1 MAWEPCVTIPERPNC
16 RSWLVVTSL
25 IVVIATMVVV
35 LAIGTAEGTRVK
47 PNANA
52 AVLVGSFRTDNC
64 LTVNGKGLNCEG
76 LGTVHPAQIE
86 EHYLLA
92 FRQSSC

>member
-1 MAWEPCVTIPERPNC
+1 MTIPERPYC

-25 IVVIATMVVV
+25 IVVIAALVVV
-35 LAIGTAEGTRVK
+35 LATGSAEGVEAKRAVK
-47 PNANA
+47 PT
-52 AVLVGSFRTDNC
+52 VTVGLLRADNC

>member
-1 MAWEPCVTIPERPNC
+1 MTIPERPYC
-16 RSWLVVTSL
+16 RSWLVITSL
-25 IVVIATMVVV
+25 IVVIAAIVVV
-35 LAIGTAEGTRVK
+35 LATGSAEGARAK
-47 PNANA
+47 H
-52 AVLVGSFRTDNC
+52 AVEPAVSAGLLRIDNC